1 MKPNAIDEKEL
12 RQALPI
18 GTILKSPKY
27 DYRVEEVLGK
37 GGFGIT
43 YKVSTTVLFGKV
55 PIFTYFT
62 VKEHFVKD
70 ACERDADG
78 AVSYSRPLQSR
89 VEESRSDFLSEARR
103 LNEISGRNPGVVPV
117 NEVFE
122 ANNTVYYVMEY
133 LNGGSLRDLV
143 EEQGALPE
151 REAVA
156 IIRQVANAVDFLHG
170 YNINHLDIKPDN
182 VMFRAD
188 YHSGDRLPVL
198 IDFGL
203 AKHFDK
209 KGNPTSSIRVQGCSD
224 GYAPVEQY
232 SGLTKFSPRAD
243 IYALG
248 ATLYYM
254 LVGRRPV
261 TATEIEPGMVERSLP
276 PTLSAPTRAAIVRAM
291 AYSQF
296 DRTATVADFLSD
308 LDGSG
313 IPSVDIQTVS
323 GESEGG
329 LEQPAGGT
337 DENATRVIDNG
348 KPSSATMQPP
358 FRTEEEVKK
367 NDAGST
373 EVIGER
379 RQKPMPDDDDETP
392 SRRKYLWA
400 IIAVVFVVAGA
411 AGAWYFLNGN
421 SSSKKAA
428 EADIQAVADDYAE
441 YKEICDSCEWL
452 INNSTSGDTD
462 NLLRAKDLM
471 SAIVSMEDKYADYS
485 GGDYSFDF
493 SSRYGENLYAK
504 LAEAHDAWVEAAEA
518 QIDLTGD
525 RYQALEYYRLA
536 YRLLSDS
543 ATAAAIG
550 RLEQGY

>member
-103 LNEISGRNPGVVPV
+103 LNEISGQNPGVVPV

-276 PTLSAPTRAAIVRAM
+276 PTLSASTRAAIVRAM

-308 LDGSG
+308 LDGAG
-313 IPSVDIQTVS
+313 MPAAGLQTVS

-329 LEQPAGGT
+329 LEQSAGGT

-379 RQKPMPDDDDETP
+379 RQKPMPADDDATP
-392 SRRKYLWA
+392 SRRTYRWA
-400 IIAVVFVVAGA
+400 LIAVVFVVAGA
-411 AGAWYFLNGN
+411 DGEWYFFNGI

-471 SAIVSMEDKYADYS
+471 SAIVSMENEYADYS

-504 LAEAHDAWVEAAEA
+504 LTEAHDAWVEAAEA

>member
-313 IPSVDIQTVS
+313 IPSTDVQTVS
-323 GESEGG
+323 GESESG
-329 LEQPAGGT
+329 LEQPAGGM

-379 RQKPMPDDDDETP
+379 RQKPMPADDDETP

-471 SAIVSMEDKYADYS
+471 SAIVSMENEYADYS

-504 LAEAHDAWVEAAEA
+504 LTEAHDAWVEAAEA

>member
-323 GESEGG
+323 GESESG
-329 LEQPAGGT
+329 LEQPAGGM

-379 RQKPMPDDDDETP
+379 RQKPMPADDDETP

-471 SAIVSMEDKYADYS
+471 SAIVSMENEYADYS

-504 LAEAHDAWVEAAEA
+504 LTEAHDAWVEAAEA

>member
-37 GGFGIT
+37 G
-43 YKVSTTVLFGKV
+43 
-55 PIFTYFT
+55 
-62 VKEHFVKD
+62 
-70 ACERDADG
+70 ADG

-103 LNEISGRNPGVVPV
+103 LNEISGQNPGVVPV

-313 IPSVDIQTVS
+313 IPSADVQTVS
-323 GESEGG
+323 GESESG
-329 LEQPAGGT
+329 LEQPAGGM

-358 FRTEEEVKK
+358 FREEEEVKK

-411 AGAWYFLNGN
+411 AGTWYFLNGN

-428 EADIQAVADDYAE
+428 EADIQAVTDDYAE

-471 SAIVSMEDKYADYS
+471 SAIVSMENEYADYS

-504 LAEAHDAWVEAAEA
+504 LTEAHDAWVEAAEA

>member
-188 YHSGDRLPVL
+188 YYSGDRLPVL

-313 IPSVDIQTVS
+313 MPAAGLQTVS

-329 LEQPAGGT
+329 LEQSAGGT

-493 SSRYGENLYAK
+493 SSQYGENLYAK

-518 QIDLTGD
+518 QINFTGD
-525 RYQALEYYRLA
+525 RNQALEYYRLA

>member
-313 IPSVDIQTVS
+313 IPSTDVQTVS
-323 GESEGG
+323 GESESG

-379 RQKPMPDDDDETP
+379 RQKPMPADDDETP

-471 SAIVSMEDKYADYS
+471 SAIVSMENEYADYS

>member
-313 IPSVDIQTVS
+313 IPSTDVQTVS
-323 GESEGG
+323 GESESG
-329 LEQPAGGT
+329 LEQPAGGM

-358 FRTEEEVKK
+358 FREEEEVKK
-367 NDAGST
+367 NDVGST

-411 AGAWYFLNGN
+411 AGTWYFLNGN

-428 EADIQAVADDYAE
+428 EVDIQAVADDYAE

-471 SAIVSMEDKYADYS
+471 SAIVSMENEYADYS

-504 LAEAHDAWVEAAEA
+504 LTEAHDAWVEAAEA

>member
-12 RQALPI
+12 RQALPA

-27 DYRVEEVLGK
+27 DYRIEEVLGK

-103 LNEISGRNPGVVPV
+103 LNEISGQNPGVVPV

-276 PTLSAPTRAAIVRAM
+276 PTLSASTRAAIVRAM

-313 IPSVDIQTVS
+313 IPSTDVQTVS
-323 GESEGG
+323 GESESG

-358 FRTEEEVKK
+358 FREEEEVKK

-379 RQKPMPDDDDETP
+379 WQNPMSDDDDETP

-411 AGAWYFLNGN
+411 AGTWYFLNG
-421 SSSKKAA
+421 KKAA
-428 EADIQAVADDYAE
+428 EADIQVVADDYAE

-462 NLLRAKDLM
+462 NLLRAKELM
-471 SAIVSMEDKYADYS
+471 SEIVSMEDKYADYS

-493 SSRYGENLYAK
+493 SSQYGENLYAK

-518 QIDLTGD
+518 QINFTGD
-525 RYQALEYYRLA
+525 RNQALEYYRLA

>member
-103 LNEISGRNPGVVPV
+103 LNEISGQNPGVVPV

-276 PTLSAPTRAAIVRAM
+276 PTLSASTRAAIVRAM

-313 IPSVDIQTVS
+313 IPSTDVQTVS
-323 GESEGG
+323 GESESG

-358 FRTEEEVKK
+358 FREEEEVKK

-379 RQKPMPDDDDETP
+379 WQNPMSDDDDETP

-411 AGAWYFLNGN
+411 AGTWYFLNG
-421 SSSKKAA
+421 KKAA
-428 EADIQAVADDYAE
+428 EADIQVVADDYAE

-462 NLLRAKDLM
+462 NLLRAKELM
-471 SAIVSMEDKYADYS
+471 SEIVSMEDKYADYS

-493 SSRYGENLYAK
+493 SSQYGENLYAK

-518 QIDLTGD
+518 QINFTGD
-525 RYQALEYYRLA
+525 RNQALEYYRLA

>member
-313 IPSVDIQTVS
+313 IPSTDVQTVS
-323 GESEGG
+323 GESESG

-379 RQKPMPDDDDETP
+379 RQKPMPADDDETP

-471 SAIVSMEDKYADYS
+471 SAIVSMENEYADYS

-504 LAEAHDAWVEAAEA
+504 LTEAHDAWVEAAEA

>member
-276 PTLSAPTRAAIVRAM
+276 PTLSAPTRTAIVRAM

-313 IPSVDIQTVS
+313 IPSTDVQTVS
-323 GESEGG
+323 GESESG

-379 RQKPMPDDDDETP
+379 RQNPMSDDDDETP

-428 EADIQAVADDYAE
+428 EADIQAVADDYTE

-471 SAIVSMEDKYADYS
+471 SAIVSMENEYADYS

-504 LAEAHDAWVEAAEA
+504 LTEAHDAWVEAAEA

>member
-313 IPSVDIQTVS
+313 IPSTDVQTVS
-323 GESEGG
+323 GESESG

-358 FRTEEEVKK
+358 FRMEEEVKK

-411 AGAWYFLNGN
+411 AGTWYFLNGN
-421 SSSKKAA
+421 SSSKKVA

-462 NLLRAKDLM
+462 NLLRAKELM
-471 SAIVSMEDKYADYS
+471 SEIVSMEDTYADYS

-493 SSRYGENLYAK
+493 SSQYGENLYAK

>member
-313 IPSVDIQTVS
+313 IPSTDVQTVS

-329 LEQPAGGT
+329 LEQPAGGM

-379 RQKPMPDDDDETP
+379 RQKPMPADDDETP

-471 SAIVSMEDKYADYS
+471 SAIVSMENKYADYS

-493 SSRYGENLYAK
+493 SSQYGENLYAK
-504 LAEAHDAWVEAAEA
+504 LTEAHDAWVEAAEA

>member
-313 IPSVDIQTVS
+313 IPSTDVQTVS
-323 GESEGG
+323 GESESG

-358 FRTEEEVKK
+358 FREEEEVKK

-411 AGAWYFLNGN
+411 AGTWYFLNGN

-471 SAIVSMEDKYADYS
+471 SAIVSMENEYADYS

-504 LAEAHDAWVEAAEA
+504 LTEAHDAWVEAAEA

>member
-313 IPSVDIQTVS
+313 IPSTDVQTVS
-323 GESEGG
+323 GESESG

-379 RQKPMPDDDDETP
+379 RQKPMPADDDETP

-411 AGAWYFLNGN
+411 AGTWYFLNGN

-471 SAIVSMEDKYADYS
+471 SAIVSMENEYADYS

-504 LAEAHDAWVEAAEA
+504 LTEAHDAWVEAAEA

>member
-313 IPSVDIQTVS
+313 IPSTDVQTVS

-329 LEQPAGGT
+329 LEQPAGGM

-379 RQKPMPDDDDETP
+379 RQKPMPADDDETP

-411 AGAWYFLNGN
+411 AGTWYFLNGN
-421 SSSKKAA
+421 SSSKKVA

-471 SAIVSMEDKYADYS
+471 SAIVSMENKYADYS

-493 SSRYGENLYAK
+493 SSQYGENLYAK
-504 LAEAHDAWVEAAEA
+504 LTEAHDAWVEAAEA

>member
-103 LNEISGRNPGVVPV
+103 LNEISGQNPGVVPV

-276 PTLSAPTRAAIVRAM
+276 PTLSASTRAAIVRAM

-313 IPSVDIQTVS
+313 MPAAGLQTVS

-329 LEQPAGGT
+329 LEQSAGGT

-471 SAIVSMEDKYADYS
+471 SAIVSMENEYADYS

-504 LAEAHDAWVEAAEA
+504 LTEAHDAWV
-518 QIDLTGD
+518 
-525 RYQALEYYRLA
+525 
-536 YRLLSDS
+536 
-543 ATAAAIG
+543 
-550 RLEQGY
+550 

>member
-308 LDGSG
+308 LDGSS
-313 IPSVDIQTVS
+313 IPSTDVQTVS
-323 GESEGG
+323 GESESG
-329 LEQPAGGT
+329 LEQPAGGM

-358 FRTEEEVKK
+358 FREEEEVKK

-379 RQKPMPDDDDETP
+379 WQNPMSDDDDETP

-411 AGAWYFLNGN
+411 AGTWYFLNG
-421 SSSKKAA
+421 KKAA
-428 EADIQAVADDYAE
+428 EADIQVVADDYAE

-493 SSRYGENLYAK
+493 SSQYGENLYAK

-518 QIDLTGD
+518 QINFTGD
-525 RYQALEYYRLA
+525 RNQALEYYRLA

>member
-276 PTLSAPTRAAIVRAM
+276 PTLSASTRAAIVRAM

-313 IPSVDIQTVS
+313 IPSTDVQTVS
-323 GESEGG
+323 GESESG

-379 RQKPMPDDDDETP
+379 RQKPMPADDDETP

-411 AGAWYFLNGN
+411 AGTWYFLNGN
-421 SSSKKAA
+421 SSSKKVA

-471 SAIVSMEDKYADYS
+471 SAIVSMENKYADYS

-504 LAEAHDAWVEAAEA
+504 LTEAHDAWVEAAEA

>member
-313 IPSVDIQTVS
+313 IPSTDVQTVS
-323 GESEGG
+323 GESESG

-358 FRTEEEVKK
+358 FREEEEVKK

-379 RQKPMPDDDDETP
+379 WQNPMSDDDDETP

-411 AGAWYFLNGN
+411 AGTWYFLNG
-421 SSSKKAA
+421 KKAA
-428 EADIQAVADDYAE
+428 EADIQVVADDYAE

-471 SAIVSMEDKYADYS
+471 SAIVSMENEYADYS

-504 LAEAHDAWVEAAEA
+504 LTEAHDAWVEAAEA

>member
-276 PTLSAPTRAAIVRAM
+276 PTLSVPTRAAIVRAM

-313 IPSVDIQTVS
+313 MPAAGLQTVS

-348 KPSSATMQPP
+348 KPSLATMQPP

-411 AGAWYFLNGN
+411 AGTWYFLNGN

-471 SAIVSMEDKYADYS
+471 SAIVSMENEYADYS

-504 LAEAHDAWVEAAEA
+504 LTEAHDAWVEAAEA
-518 QIDLTGD
+518 QINFTGD
-525 RYQALEYYRLA
+525 RNQALEYYRLA

>member
-103 LNEISGRNPGVVPV
+103 LNEISGQNPGVVPV

-313 IPSVDIQTVS
+313 MPAAGLQTVS
-323 GESEGG
+323 GESESG
-329 LEQPAGGT
+329 LEQPAGGM

-358 FRTEEEVKK
+358 FREEEEVKK

-379 RQKPMPDDDDETP
+379 WQNPMSDDDDETP

-411 AGAWYFLNGN
+411 AGTWYFLNG
-421 SSSKKAA
+421 KKAA

-471 SAIVSMEDKYADYS
+471 SAIVSMENEYADYS

-504 LAEAHDAWVEAAEA
+504 LTEAHDAWVEAAEA

>member
-103 LNEISGRNPGVVPV
+103 LNEISGQNPGVVPV

-323 GESEGG
+323 GESESG

-367 NDAGST
+367 SDAGST

-471 SAIVSMEDKYADYS
+471 SAIVSMENEYADYS

>member
-313 IPSVDIQTVS
+313 IPSTDVQTVS
-323 GESEGG
+323 GESESG

-337 DENATRVIDNG
+337 DEYATRVIDNG

-367 NDAGST
+367 SDAGST

-471 SAIVSMEDKYADYS
+471 SAIVSMENEYADYS

-504 LAEAHDAWVEAAEA
+504 LTEAHDAWVEAAEA

>member
-313 IPSVDIQTVS
+313 IPSADVQTVS
-323 GESEGG
+323 GESESG
-329 LEQPAGGT
+329 LEQPAGGM

-358 FRTEEEVKK
+358 FREEEEVKK

-379 RQKPMPDDDDETP
+379 WQNPMSDDDDETP

-471 SAIVSMEDKYADYS
+471 SAIVSMENEYADYS

-504 LAEAHDAWVEAAEA
+504 LTEAHDAWVEAAEA

>member
-313 IPSVDIQTVS
+313 IPSADVQTVS
-323 GESEGG
+323 GESESE

-411 AGAWYFLNGN
+411 AGTWYFLNGN

-471 SAIVSMEDKYADYS
+471 SAIVSMENEYADYS

-493 SSRYGENLYAK
+493 SSHYGENLYAK
-504 LAEAHDAWVEAAEA
+504 LTEAHDAWVEAAEA

>member
-103 LNEISGRNPGVVPV
+103 LNEISGQNPGVVPV

-276 PTLSAPTRAAIVRAM
+276 PTLSASTRAAIVRAM

-313 IPSVDIQTVS
+313 IPSTDVQTVS

-329 LEQPAGGT
+329 LEQSAGGT

-358 FRTEEEVKK
+358 FREEEEVKK
-367 NDAGST
+367 SDAGST

-379 RQKPMPDDDDETP
+379 RQKPMSDDDDETP

-411 AGAWYFLNGN
+411 AGTWYFLNGN
-421 SSSKKAA
+421 SSKKAA

-471 SAIVSMEDKYADYS
+471 SAIVSMENEYADYS

-504 LAEAHDAWVEAAEA
+504 LTEAHDAWVEAAEA

>member
-313 IPSVDIQTVS
+313 IPSVDVQTVS
-323 GESEGG
+323 GESESE

-411 AGAWYFLNGN
+411 AGTWYFLNGN

-471 SAIVSMEDKYADYS
+471 SAIVSMENEYADYS

-504 LAEAHDAWVEAAEA
+504 LTEAHDAWVEAAEA

>member
-313 IPSVDIQTVS
+313 IPSADVQTVS
-323 GESEGG
+323 GESESG

-358 FRTEEEVKK
+358 FREEEEVKK

-411 AGAWYFLNGN
+411 AGTWYFLNGN
-421 SSSKKAA
+421 SSSKKVA

-471 SAIVSMEDKYADYS
+471 SAIVSMENKYADYS

-493 SSRYGENLYAK
+493 SSQYGENLYAK
-504 LAEAHDAWVEAAEA
+504 LTEAHDAWVEAAEA

>member
-313 IPSVDIQTVS
+313 IPSTDVQTVS
-323 GESEGG
+323 GESESG
-329 LEQPAGGT
+329 LEQPAGGM

-411 AGAWYFLNGN
+411 AGTWYFLNGN

-428 EADIQAVADDYAE
+428 EADIQVVADDYAE

-493 SSRYGENLYAK
+493 SSQYGENLYAK

-518 QIDLTGD
+518 QINFTGD
-525 RYQALEYYRLA
+525 RNQALEYYRLA

>member
-313 IPSVDIQTVS
+313 IPSTDVQTVS
-323 GESEGG
+323 GESESG

-379 RQKPMPDDDDETP
+379 WQKPMPDDDDETP

-411 AGAWYFLNGN
+411 AGTWYFLNG
-421 SSSKKAA
+421 KKAA
-428 EADIQAVADDYAE
+428 EADIQVVADDYAE

-471 SAIVSMEDKYADYS
+471 SAIVSMEDTYADYS

-493 SSRYGENLYAK
+493 SSQYGENLYAK

-518 QIDLTGD
+518 QINFTGD
-525 RYQALEYYRLA
+525 RNQALEYYRLA

>member
-313 IPSVDIQTVS
+313 IPSTDVQTVS
-323 GESEGG
+323 GESESG
-329 LEQPAGGT
+329 LEQPAGGM

-358 FRTEEEVKK
+358 FREEEEVKK

-379 RQKPMPDDDDETP
+379 WQNPMSDDDDETP

-411 AGAWYFLNGN
+411 AGTWYFLNG
-421 SSSKKAA
+421 KKAA
-428 EADIQAVADDYAE
+428 EADIQVVADDYAE

-493 SSRYGENLYAK
+493 SSQYGENLYAK

-518 QIDLTGD
+518 QINFTGD
-525 RYQALEYYRLA
+525 RNQALEYYRLA

>member
-276 PTLSAPTRAAIVRAM
+276 PTLSAPTRTAIVRAM

-313 IPSVDIQTVS
+313 IPSTDVQTVS
-323 GESEGG
+323 GESESG

-379 RQKPMPDDDDETP
+379 RQKPMPADDDETP

-471 SAIVSMEDKYADYS
+471 SAIVSMENEYADYS

-504 LAEAHDAWVEAAEA
+504 LTEAHDAWVEAAEA

>member
-313 IPSVDIQTVS
+313 IPSTDVQTVS
-323 GESEGG
+323 GESESG

-358 FRTEEEVKK
+358 FREEEEVKK

-379 RQKPMPDDDDETP
+379 WQNPMSDDDDETP

-411 AGAWYFLNGN
+411 AGTWYFLNG
-421 SSSKKAA
+421 KKAA
-428 EADIQAVADDYAE
+428 EADIQVVADDYAE

-462 NLLRAKDLM
+462 NLLRAKELM
-471 SAIVSMEDKYADYS
+471 SEIVSMEDTYADYS

-504 LAEAHDAWVEAAEA
+504 LTEAHDAWVEAAEA

>member
-276 PTLSAPTRAAIVRAM
+276 PTLSASTRAAIVRAM

-313 IPSVDIQTVS
+313 MPAAGLQTVS

-329 LEQPAGGT
+329 LEQSAGGT

-358 FRTEEEVKK
+358 FREEEEVKK

-411 AGAWYFLNGN
+411 AGTWYFLNG
-421 SSSKKAA
+421 KKAA

-471 SAIVSMEDKYADYS
+471 SAIVSMENEYADYS

-550 RLEQGY
+550 RLEHGY

>member
-313 IPSVDIQTVS
+313 IPSTDVQTVS
-323 GESEGG
+323 GESESG

-379 RQKPMPDDDDETP
+379 RQKPMPADDDETP

-411 AGAWYFLNGN
+411 AGTWYFLNGN

-428 EADIQAVADDYAE
+428 EADVQAVADDYAE

-462 NLLRAKDLM
+462 NLLRAKELM
-471 SAIVSMEDKYADYS
+471 SEIVSMEDKYADYS

-504 LAEAHDAWVEAAEA
+504 LTEAHDAWVEAAEA

>member
-276 PTLSAPTRAAIVRAM
+276 PTLSASTRAAIVRAM

-313 IPSVDIQTVS
+313 IPSTDVQTVS
-323 GESEGG
+323 GESESG

-379 RQKPMPDDDDETP
+379 RQKPMPADDDETP

-411 AGAWYFLNGN
+411 AGTWYFLNGN

-428 EADIQAVADDYAE
+428 EADVQAVADDYAE

-471 SAIVSMEDKYADYS
+471 SAIVSMENEYADYS

-504 LAEAHDAWVEAAEA
+504 LTEAHDAWVEAAEA

>member
-12 RQALPI
+12 RQALPA

-27 DYRVEEVLGK
+27 DYRIEEVLGK

-276 PTLSAPTRAAIVRAM
+276 PTLSASTRAAIVRAM

-313 IPSVDIQTVS
+313 IPSTDVQTVS
-323 GESEGG
+323 GESESG

-358 FRTEEEVKK
+358 FREEEEVKK

-379 RQKPMPDDDDETP
+379 WQNPMSDDDDETP
-392 SRRKYLWA
+392 SWRKYLWA

-411 AGAWYFLNGN
+411 AGTWYFLNG
-421 SSSKKAA
+421 KKAA
-428 EADIQAVADDYAE
+428 EADIQVVADDYAE

-462 NLLRAKDLM
+462 NLLRAKELM
-471 SAIVSMEDKYADYS
+471 SEIVSMEDTYADYS

-493 SSRYGENLYAK
+493 SSQYGENLYAK
-504 LAEAHDAWVEAAEA
+504 LTEAHDAWVEAAEA

>member
-313 IPSVDIQTVS
+313 MLAAGLQTVS

-329 LEQPAGGT
+329 LEQSSGGT

-358 FRTEEEVKK
+358 FRTEEEVKE

-379 RQKPMPDDDDETP
+379 RQKPMPADDDETP

-428 EADIQAVADDYAE
+428 EADIQVVADDYAE

-462 NLLRAKDLM
+462 NLLRAKELM
-471 SAIVSMEDKYADYS
+471 SAIVSMENVYADYS

-504 LAEAHDAWVEAAEA
+504 LTEAHDAWVEAAEA

>member
-313 IPSVDIQTVS
+313 MPAAGLQTVS
-323 GESEGG
+323 GESESG
-329 LEQPAGGT
+329 LEQPAGGM
-337 DENATRVIDNG
+337 DENATRVIDNS

-379 RQKPMPDDDDETP
+379 RQKPMPADDDETP

-411 AGAWYFLNGN
+411 AGTWYFLNGN

-471 SAIVSMEDKYADYS
+471 SAIVSMENEYADYS

-504 LAEAHDAWVEAAEA
+504 LTEAHDAWVEAAEA